1 MDASP
6 AGGKKKAGKN
16 RDKANK
22 KSLDEKL
29 KSVQDKSAKMRGTPE
44 AAEKLPKLEAREKR
58 LRAKMAGAA
67 EKKA

>member
-1 MDASP
+1 MEAAA
-6 AGGKKKAGKN
+6 AGGRKKPGKN

-29 KSVQDKSAKMRGTPE
+29 KSVQEKSAKMKGTPE

-58 LRAKMAGAA
+58 LRAKMASAA
-67 EKKA
+67 EKA